1 MNNEDFIQG
10 VDTLASEES
19 ATTEID
25 TATETSPFTLI
36 SPSSGKRITTRAAM
50 IQTDS
55 SSGEIA
61 IKFAASDK
69 IIYKIYCS
77 KFYGNPFPSLNIQGD
92 TDEAVVVEWSGLST
106 GAKIFVALTYKE
118 I

>member
-1 MNNEDFIQG
+1 MSSEDFIQG
-10 VDTLASEES
+10 VDILASEQS
-19 ATTEID
+19 VTAEID
-25 TATETSPFTLI
+25 TASESSPYTLLT
-36 SPSSGKRITTRAAM
+36 PSSGKKIATRVAV

-61 IKFAASDK
+61 IKYATSSK
-69 IIYKIYCS
+69 LIYKIYCS
-77 KFYGNPFPSLNIQGD
+77 KFYGNPAPNLNVQGD
-92 TDEAVVVEWSGLST
+92 VNEAVVVEWSELST